1 MFKKVILGFSVLA
14 LGFVM
19 VACGKDITLDIEVLT
34 VTITE
39 GDTYQIDFITN
50 DDKGLTFTSNDSSIA
65 SVNDSGL
72 ISSLM
77 EGSTKIV
84 ITSKSDENISIEIT
98 VTVEKRIAITVEED
112 TLTVKAGE
120 TLTVEFSANDDVL
133 MTSDDTDI
141 FTVDNEGVITGVSE
155 GQATLKITSVTDSE
169 IYQEITVNV
178 RKIVDLA
185 VDQSEVSLWIGKSE
199 QIIYTSNDDV
209 TFISTDTDVVTVST
223 NGEINGVSQGTA
235 QVWVYSTYD
244 DDVYQIIEVSVFLNA
259 ETIIVSGFSKLI
271 MNDEKAL
278 TVEIGP
284 DLSYDKVT
292 WMSSDE
298 SIATVSE
305 EGVVTAVAVGN
316 VIITATSEFD
326 SELSDSI
333 DIEVINVLLVDQI
346 SVSDDEIDLHGVTF
360 IYGTT
365 LFAEISEAI
374 LQATVGATIYITG
387 DDEYTTDFTI
397 DVDFLTLI
405 GETTTLFSQTIT
417 IEANHVSI
425 QNINFT
431 GAAHILTDA
440 EIDTFVFKDNIVDVT
455 STEAFLALE
464 STNNINIENNTI
476 TNDGGDAIVIED
488 FLYGDVRI
496 YNNTISSL
504 GKAISLIAV
513 NEYDDATKIM
523 IERNIITQSDGA
535 IEVNLDYGDQKN
547 IEAYVRFNQVSNYGT
562 YAAKSNLDHQIEYT
576 LNYWGAIDPVYTDF
590 VNISAYELRGYY
602 SNPSEIISI
611 SKFNPLVPV
620 KILPVDP
627 YVLLEVGQSF
637 TIDYE
642 VLPSSADPD
651 RVRFITSNT
660 EVVQFSGFGVI
671 SPLKSGL
678 AVVTMRLSTDFTI
691 NSTMNIEVT
700 TDPGIELYPSIL
712 SQSLL
717 VGDPFSLDAS
727 VFPFQIQD
735 DLVLFESLQPTI
747 ATIDQDGNVTSLQ
760 AGQAT
765 FKASLVDDPSVFTEF
780 TAEFFDQ
787 LDDTNL
793 LDLLT
798 INQVNYT
805 TPHTWTAYGVTH
817 NYIDFK
823 YESVSK
829 YYFGSYEIN
838 QSKML
843 PIFYAIRP
851 GEPMEPHPEGVT
863 QYNPY
868 NVYWV
873 VVHDT
878 ANTDKGGGALAH
890 ANYLWNLT
898 VNEYPLWASW
908 HFSIDDKELY
918 QHMPETERGF
928 HAGDGSSL
936 PFHGPT
942 FYGITYIGG
951 GNRNGIGIETGVNE
965 DADVY
970 RTWQRTAKL
979 VADLLVKYNLPREN
993 QKYHNDFSGK
1003 DCPRTMRNAGLVP
1016 LFEEF
1021 IDIEYKI
1028 ALEHNGAEIVFES
1041 DNPEYVDNTG
1051 RIILMPE
1058 RAMTVS
1064 YTVTVTIDDI
1074 STSRTFYS
1082 YLPGTLH

>member
-1 MFKKVILGFSVLA
+1 VIKKGFMIAVL
-14 LGFVM
+14 LLFSFYLF
-19 VACGKDITLDIEVLT
+19 ACQQMDITIGVLDEF

-39 GDTYQIDFITN
+39 GDTYQIAFVTN
-50 DDKGLTFTSNDSSIA
+50 DDKGLTFSSNDSSIVTV
-65 SVNDSGL
+65 SDDGL
-72 ISSLM
+72 ISSLK
-77 EGSTKIV
+77 EGSTIIV
-84 ITSKSDENISIEIT
+84 ITSKSDENQSIEIT
-98 VTVEKRIAITVEED
+98 VNVEKRIAISVEED
-112 TLTVKAGE
+112 TLTVKVGD
-120 TLTVEFSANDDVL
+120 TVTVDFSANDDVL
-133 MTSDDTDI
+133 ITSDDTDI
-141 FTVDNEGVITGVSE
+141 FTVDDEGIITGVAE

-178 RKIVDLA
+178 RKIVDLT

-199 QIIYTSNDDV
+199 QVIFSSNDEV
-209 TFISTDTDVVTVST
+209 MFESTDTDVVTVSAS
-223 NGEINGVSQGTA
+223 GEITGVAQGTA
-235 QVWVYSTYD
+235 QVKTYSTYD
-244 DDVYQIIEVSVFLNA
+244 EDVFYMIEVSVFLDA
-259 ETIIVSGFSKLI
+259 ETIIVSGFDKLI
-271 MNDEKAL
+271 LNDEKAL

-284 DLSYDKVT
+284 DLSYDEVT
-292 WMSSDE
+292 WISSDE
-298 SIATVSE
+298 SIATVNE
-305 EGVVTAVAVGN
+305 EGVVTAVAAGIVT
-316 VIITATSEFD
+316 ITATSEFD
-326 SELSDSI
+326 SELSNSI
-333 DIEVINVLLVDQI
+333 DIEVINVLLVNQTSVVGDEIDMLGVTFVYGSTLFDQI
-346 SVSDDEIDLHGVTF
+346 SDAID
-360 IYGTT
+360 
-365 LFAEISEAI
+365 
-374 LQATVGATIYITG
+374 QAVIGATIYVIG
-387 DDEYTTDFTI
+387 DDEYITDFTI

-405 GETTTLFSQTIT
+405 GEITTVFSQTIT
-417 IEANHVSI
+417 IEANHVVI

-431 GAAHILTDA
+431 NAAHIITNT
-440 EIDTFVFKDNIVDVT
+440 EIDTFEFKDNVVDVT
-455 STEAFLALE
+455 STVPFLALE

-476 TNDGGDAIVIED
+476 ANDGGDAIVIEN
-488 FLYGDVRI
+488 FLFGDIRI

-523 IERNIITQSDGA
+523 IERNVITQADGA
-535 IEVNLDYGDQKN
+535 IEVNLDYNGQKN

-562 YAAKSNLDHQIEYT
+562 YAAQSNIAHQIEYT
-576 LNYWGAIDPVYTDF
+576 LNYWGVVEPIYTDF
-590 VNISAYELRGYY
+590 INISEYELRGFY
-602 SNPSEIISI
+602 SDPSEIISA
-611 SKFNPLVPV
+611 SKFNPVVPV

-651 RVRFITSNT
+651 RVRFITSDT
-660 EVVQFSGFGVI
+660 AVVQFSGFGVI

-678 AVVTMRLSTDFTI
+678 AVVTMRVSTDFTV
-691 NSTMNIEVT
+691 NTTMNIEVT
-700 TDPGIELYPSIL
+700 TDPGIEIIPTVLT
-712 SQSLL
+712 QSLL
-717 VGDPFSLDAS
+717 VGDPFALDAM
-727 VFPFQIQD
+727 VFPFQIKD
-735 DLVLFESLQPTI
+735 DLVLFESLQPSI

-765 FKASLVDDPSVFTEF
+765 FKASLLDDPSVFTEF

-787 LDDTNL
+787 LDDANL

-798 INQVNYT
+798 LNQVSYT

-823 YESVSK
+823 YESISK

-843 PIFYAIRP
+843 PIFFAIRP
-851 GEPMEPHPEGVT
+851 GAPMEPHPEGVT

-878 ANTDKGGGALAH
+878 ANTDSGGGALAH
-890 ANYLWNLT
+890 ANYLWNAT
-898 VNEYPLWASW
+898 VNKTELWVSW

-918 QHMPETERGF
+918 QHLPETERGF

-936 PFHGPT
+936 PLQGT
-942 FYGITYIGG
+942 TYLGG

-979 VADLLVKYNLPREN
+979 VADLLTKYNLPREN

-1003 DCPRTMRNAGLVP
+1003 DCPRTMRHAGLVP

-1028 ALEHNGAEIVFES
+1028 ALEHANADIIFES

-1051 RIILMPE
+1051 RVILMPE

-1064 YTVTVTIDDI
+1064 YTVTVTIDNV

-1082 YLPGTLH
+1082 YLPGTVH